1 MLSTMASRRPA
12 MPGRSLSN
20 LSNAS
25 EVSAVSSPGEFSGED
40 IIFSAKPS
48 PVPQPSSPWAMP
60 AKKAADQHFKPL
72 ESASQSSLASPSQPI
87 AIELPVI
94 RKPRPSN
101 SSVYTPPAP
110 LSARGDLPGGYFPL
124 HEDQSRVYRS
134 HPFHLD
140 ASKARERSL
149 KNAVESCSPEI
160 HPPPSAPVTTG
171 RTPPPARLSMPT
183 KMPSLGSQ
191 PPPMASGSSAN
202 NTPVASYIPSGVH
215 ANPLPM
221 GKYYP
226 SNYESKH
233 PSPQMHPVRPSAATS
248 TSTVKSDSQI
258 PTVRTEGLSGHSRQE
273 SEAKRRLQQYQRD
286 MIAQASLAINGGNLN
301 AAALNAISMRN
312 IGFSSVS
319 SNPSKPNLAPLG
331 SPGPV
336 TPLDLETN
344 DDGYLGVR
352 FRNSDDQHAG
362 CALRAEEER
371 RQREGDRSPA
381 LSPVF

>member
-1 MLSTMASRRPA
+1 MMR
-12 MPGRSLSN
+12 
-20 LSNAS
+20 
-25 EVSAVSSPGEFSGED
+25 VSWE
-40 IIFSAKPS
+40 
-48 PVPQPSSPWAMP
+48 
-60 AKKAADQHFKPL
+60 L
-72 ESASQSSLASPSQPI
+72 Y

-149 KNAVESCSPEI
+149 QTASESCSPEL
-160 HPPPSAPVTTG
+160 HPPPSAPTG
-171 RTPPPARLSMPT
+171 RTPPPARLSMPAT
-183 KMPSLGSQ
+183 MPSLVSPA
-191 PPPMASGSSAN
+191 PPPPPSASH
-202 NTPVASYIPSGVH
+202 TPVASYIPSGVH

-226 SNYESKH
+226 SNYENRQ
-233 PSPQMHPVRPSAATS
+233 PSPQMHPVRPAAGTSAT
-248 TSTVKSDSQI
+248 TVKSDSQV
-258 PTVRTEGLSGHSRQE
+258 PTVRAEGHSRQE

-301 AAALNAISMRN
+301 AAARNVISLRN
-312 IGFSSVS
+312 IGFTSASSK
-319 SNPSKPNLAPLG
+319 PSKPNLAPLG

-352 FRNSDDQHAG
+352 FRSSEDQQAKDDVS
-362 CALRAEEER
+362 CAVRAEEER
-371 RQREGDRSPA
+371 RQRGSDRSPA
-381 LSPVF
+381 LSPIF